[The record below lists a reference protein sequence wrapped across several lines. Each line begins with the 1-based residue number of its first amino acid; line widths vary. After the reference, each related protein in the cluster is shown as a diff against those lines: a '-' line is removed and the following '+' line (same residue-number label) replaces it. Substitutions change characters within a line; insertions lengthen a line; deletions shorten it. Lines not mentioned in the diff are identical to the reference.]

1 MPNYSNGPNAAL
13 RPSFQYSAG
22 LARHFDEDRDR
33 AVTAPKDDN
42 LRNFSMKKSIL
53 LSITILVVSISASA
67 QFSKGTIFVGPTIG
81 TNSYQSAS
89 DNLDYYSGANNNR
102 SISSKT
108 YTLTIGPQV
117 GVFVTDHLILGG
129 SVNVGETDKKT
140 NTSTLLANAT
150 TTQTSAKTNTTTF
163 PAGPFLRYYFFET
176 LSKNM
181 FYGQVNGN
189 LGTGSGSSSGNGNNN
204 ATSTYQSIGTVNEIF
219 TWTAGG
225 SIGFTHFFSD
235 FVGMDVAVG
244 YSFNSTT
251 NNNVNTTNTKSNTTE
266 IITSTPNNYK
276 ETDHTN
282 GITLGLGF
290 HWFFKKEG

>member
-1 MPNYSNGPNAAL
+1 
-13 RPSFQYSAG
+13 
-22 LARHFDEDRDR
+22 
-33 AVTAPKDDN
+33 
-42 LRNFSMKKSIL
+42 MKKSL
-53 LSITILVVSISASA
+53 LSSILCLLVSISVSA

-89 DNLDYYSGANNNR
+89 DNLDYSSGTNNNR

-117 GVFVTDHLILGG
+117 GVFVTDHLVVGG
-129 SVNVGETDKKT
+129 SANVGVTDKKT
-140 NTSTLLANAT
+140 NTSTLLSNAAT
-150 TTQTSAKTNTTTF
+150 TTANTKTNTTTF
-163 PAGPFLRYYFFET
+163 TAGPFLRYYFFET

-181 FYGQVNGN
+181 FYGQLNGN
-189 LGTGSGSSSGNGNNN
+189 IGTGSGSSSGNGNNN
-204 ATSTYQSIGTVNEIF
+204 ATTTYQSSGTVNGIF

-225 SIGFTHFFSD
+225 SLGFTHFFND

-244 YSFNSTT
+244 YSFNSTM
-251 NNNVNTTNTKSNTTE
+251 NNNINTTNTKSNTTE
-266 IITSTPNNYK
+266 IVTSNPNNYK

-290 HWFFKKEG
+290 HWFFKKQG